1 MVSSRD
7 EHGKQNIP
15 IGSYPEGLA
24 VQPQSSL
31 GVQSTSSAQINTISC
46 DKERYQ
52 LLEEILSKDNLK
64 AALKKVEENR
74 GAAGSDGM
82 KVEGLREYLKQ
93 EWAHIRQ
100 ALSDGTYKPSPVLR
114 VVIPKADGGKRPLGI
129 PTALDRMIAQAIAQV
144 LSPIFEAS
152 FSEHSHGFR
161 PNRSAHDAVLHAKR
175 HIEEGYSWVVDI
187 DIKSF
192 FDRVNHDILMSRVAR
207 KIKDKRVLRLI
218 RRYLSSG
225 IMANGVV
232 MTAQEGT
239 PQGSPLSPL
248 LANIMLDDLDK
259 ELERR
264 GHRFERYADDCNIYV
279 RSERSGRRVYA
290 SIKAFLEEKL
300 KLKVNEDKSAVDR
313 PQRRKFLGFSFYTAK
328 GKVGIRLAPSV
339 IKRQKGKIKEMTRR
353 NQGISIDKVIKS
365 INRQMI
371 GFINYFAIAD
381 MKEFLSKLDGWIRR
395 KLRVILWKSWKKQRT
410 RFKKLRGLG
419 LPLEQTKMIVSSR
432 KSYWRISNTPQLNK
446 AMGVAFFNDLGLI
459 NLVDRYISVSLSR
472 STAVYRTVRTVV

>member
-7 EHGKQNIP
+7 EHRKQNIP

-31 GVQSTSSAQINTISC
+31 GAQSTSSAQINTISC
-46 DKERYQ
+46 EKESYQ

-82 KVEGLREYLKQ
+82 KVEDLREYLKQ

-152 FSEHSHGFR
+152 FSNHSHGFR
-161 PNRSAHDAVLHAKR
+161 PNRSAHDAVLNAKR
-175 HIEEGYSWVVDI
+175 HIEDGYSWVVDI
-187 DIKSF
+187 DTESF
-192 FDRVNHDILMSRVAR
+192 FDKVNHDMLMSRVAR

-218 RRYLSSG
+218 RHYLSSG
-225 IMANGVV
+225 VMANGVV

-279 RSERSGRRVYA
+279 RSERAGRRVYA

-313 PQRRKFLGFSFYTAK
+313 PQRRKFLGFSFYTRE
-328 GKVGIRLAPSV
+328 GKLCIRLADSTR
-339 IKRQKGKIKEMTRR
+339 KRQKDKIRKITKR
-353 NQGISIDKVIKS
+353 NRATSIDKVIVA
-365 INRQMI
+365 INQLMI
-371 GFINYFAIAD
+371 GFINYFASAD

-419 LPLEQTKMIVSSR
+419 LSLEQTKMIVSSR
-432 KSYWRISNTPQLNK
+432 KSYWRLSNTPQLNK